1 VFHDVPDCCEA
12 GGLEGSLVS
21 QSSIHAI
28 VKHPLRSWEIIAMAR
43 PMYQKKRIDMFRKS
57 IVAVAGL
64 TVAALALPTP
74 SRADATVK
82 AGMLTC
88 QVASGW
94 GFVFGSSRDL
104 HCVYSG
110 NGRDEKYSG
119 KISKFGIDIGY
130 LKSGVL
136 VWAVLAPSTNLATG
150 ALTGDYGGVT
160 AGAAAGVGAN
170 ANVLIGGSTKS
181 ISLQPVSVEGDKG
194 INVAAGIAAISLK
207 YRR

>member
-1 VFHDVPDCCEA
+1 MLKKSTF
-12 GGLEGSLVS
+12 
-21 QSSIHAI
+21 
-28 VKHPLRSWEIIAMAR
+28 AMA
-43 PMYQKKRIDMFRKS
+43 
-57 IVAVAGL
+57 GL
-64 TVAALALPTP
+64 ALAALALPG
-74 SRADATVK
+74 SVRADATVH
-82 AGMLTC
+82 AGMITC

-94 GFVFGSSRDL
+94 GFVFGSSREL

-110 NGRDEKYSG
+110 SNGQTDNYGG

-136 VWAVLAPSTNLATG
+136 VWAVLAPSSDLRAG

-160 AGAAAGVGAN
+160 AGAAVGVGGN

-194 INVAAGIAAISLK
+194 INVAAGIAAISLE
-207 YRR
+207 YQE